1 MLRLAWMAR
10 QTLEEQLI
18 PLSKYVDQGRKT
30 SLSYREEFQLG
41 QRDLTDLL
49 DAESELNAAE
59 KSKAEAHYNLLIA
72 TYRVHEAIGNLFTAL
87 NLDVDVAE
95 DGITAL
101 QANRNRTDTLPV
113 SPDRDTDRRGDPLDH
128 CDNTLLQS
136 TINNYGCVPIP
147 VPQPQQPIEI
157 VAEEVEVLPEIRADG
172 VPIVEHLNFI
182 YKLTELTPE
191 SQARLEK
198 VIAAL
203 KEIPGAQIEI
213 HAYTDAIGSNR
224 YNLRLSSRRANAIL
238 DYLIRG
244 GLDAANLTA
253 TGKGES
259 NPIADNETDEG
270 RALNRRVEFIVTQES
285 DVEQT
290 VDAQSQQ

>member
-1 MLRLAWMAR
+1 
-10 QTLEEQLI
+10 
-18 PLSKYVDQGRKT
+18 
-30 SLSYREEFQLG
+30 
-41 QRDLTDLL
+41 
-49 DAESELNAAE
+49 
-59 KSKAEAHYNLLIA
+59 
-72 TYRVHEAIGNLFTAL
+72 
-87 NLDVDVAE
+87 
-95 DGITAL
+95 
-101 QANRNRTDTLPV
+101 
-113 SPDRDTDRRGDPLDH
+113 
-128 CDNTLLQS
+128 
-136 TINNYGCVPIP
+136 
-147 VPQPQQPIEI
+147 

-259 NPIADNETDEG
+259 NPIADNATEEG
-270 RALNRRVEFIVTQES
+270 RALNRRVEFIVTQGS